1 MILIYAYGSGLG
13 HLKRVASFLKRQNY
27 TPEHCILLT
36 NSKFSEFWESG
47 WTVVQKESL
56 FFSSAEFLSFIR
68 KLISENNVH
77 TFIVDVFPIG
87 FYGELSSSLS
97 HFRGKRILLSRIL
110 SNSYFDKNPDLP
122 DFDEIYIME
131 KGACLPRLRSRKI
144 LCLDHQENLSEG
156 IPIPVEIPYFLIIHS
171 QPLTEVLHLYKLAKM
186 YRTHQKIMILTA
198 TDIPKENISSEDLV
212 LYHQK
217 PSQSLLDSAEK
228 IFSGA
233 GFNTFHML
241 VHYHKKWI
249 CNPFPRTFDD
259 QFLRKA
265 IHHKDG
271 LNI

>member
-1 MILIYAYGSGLG
+1 M
-13 HLKRVASFLKRQNY
+13 
-27 TPEHCILLT
+27 
-36 NSKFSEFWESG
+36 
-47 WTVVQKESL
+47 
-56 FFSSAEFLSFIR
+56 
-68 KLISENNVH
+68 
-77 TFIVDVFPIG
+77 
-87 FYGELSSSLS
+87 
-97 HFRGKRILLSRIL
+97 RIL
-110 SNSYFDKNPDLP
+110 SNSYFDKNPNLP

-131 KGACLPRLRSRKI
+131 KGAYLPRLRSRKI
-144 LCLDHQENLSEG
+144 LCLDHQENVSEG
-156 IPIPVEIPYFLIIHS
+156 IPIPVEIPYYLIIHS

-198 TDIPKENISSEDLV
+198 TDIPQENISSEDLV

-217 PSQSLLDSAEK
+217 PSQSLLDHAEK